1 MKFSVIFFLFIVLTI
16 VNSLPDKTFADIT
29 DEFKSAPSIIE
40 DNIKGT
46 KVVDKA
52 KDFGSSALKDVNKAI
67 DNLKT
72 LHFQITLLIKRK
84 LDESNTVH
92 DNRV

>member
-40 DNIKGT
+40 DNIKGAGT

-72 LHFQITLLIKRK
+72 LHF
-84 LDESNTVH
+84 
-92 DNRV
+92 